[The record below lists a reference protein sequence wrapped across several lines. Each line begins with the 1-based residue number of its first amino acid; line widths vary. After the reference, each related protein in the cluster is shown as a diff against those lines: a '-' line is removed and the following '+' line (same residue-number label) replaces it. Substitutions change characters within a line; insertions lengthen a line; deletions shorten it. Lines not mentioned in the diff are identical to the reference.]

1 MTSKQS
7 QQDQLTD
14 SGYIEWAKQ
23 QEWSLTQAIYL
34 LHGEDPP
41 GSEQNEQVKTLEGQI
56 EWPTAKNLF
65 QRHEEVRQRIEHLET
80 LSRQSPEDEML
91 KRDLA
96 QLKADYLS
104 PASWIHYAATIGID
118 VNNCWEAL
126 FHEYLAP
133 ELDYAL
139 FEKQEY
145 SRFIRI
151 FVTDEWTPLEYL
163 VLYVKELPM
172 DQLTYT
178 SGDAR
183 TVKEEFDELL
193 LKMNT
198 ALDLKERLVD
208 LPGCQVSPRAFIQ
221 EYCRLHP
228 NHKDRF
234 TMWGGW
240 LSDHKKLA
248 AFLKPRKQ
256 KRKEIKVKRVRRDA
270 VTSNIHKYLESCTT
284 SNASAN
290 IDDCWKFLANELDIH
305 GDGYLI
311 SYTQKGKALHTTKE
325 QVSGRFNEALKNYT
339 SK

>member
-1 MTSKQS
+1 MT
-7 QQDQLTD
+7 DQLTD

-56 EWPTAKNLF
+56 ECLTAKNIF
-65 QRHEEVRQRIEHLET
+65 QRHEEVQQRIEHLET

-198 ALDLKERLVD
+198 ALELNKKLVD
-208 LPGCQVSPRAFIQ
+208 LPDCTVSPRAFIQ

-228 NHKDRF
+228 NHEDRF
-234 TMWGGW
+234 TKWGGW

-248 AFLKPRKQ
+248 KALKQSSKTTKQ
-256 KRKEIKVKRVRRDA
+256 ERHDDLDVQIIHYIRAEGDLGYAGWLRFMQNQEVNVNFNERGWVSWDRAETFDPQKP
-270 VTSNIHKYLESCTT
+270 HKYTEQAVRDRLTK
-284 SNASAN
+284 
-290 IDDCWKFLANELDIH
+290 WKPK
-305 GDGYLI
+305 LI
-311 SYTQKGKALHTTKE
+311 NKTL
-325 QVSGRFNEALKNYT
+325 
-339 SK
+339 